1 VIWIGFVEPE
11 EEQSAETTEA
21 PVVRGSGDA
30 NGLAAMEAALSD
42 LLAAAIPGDPTDAGL
57 PEPASPGPAKK
68 TRRRAARRRLVAPR
82 GVPLRE
88 ALLRAFGAIVSRARG
103 TVRHVASEPEE
114 ALHDFR
120 KSVRRARALVSL
132 LQPALGRTAAHGL
145 AGELRAAFQTTG
157 TLRDA
162 DILIATLSTVDSD
175 AAARPAFERVLRQEE
190 SRDGSRAAEA
200 LAAGNRI
207 LRPLPDVL
215 RVTLPQAFAMDD
227 LARGLARSCRRVRS
241 TLAQAAKTGENADFH
256 EWRKRVKELRYQI
269 ELLASSGSGELKRRE
284 KALAALAEELGKVT
298 DLIVLQAA
306 LTERQKSG
314 AIPEAPA
321 LAEAIQAA
329 IAARSR
335 ELTERGQ
342 GFFTESPADFARQ
355 VLAERG

>member
-1 VIWIGFVEPE
+1 MEFVEPE
-11 EEQSAETTEA
+11 EEQSAETSEA
-21 PVVRGSGDA
+21 LAVLGAGDA
-30 NGLAAMEAALSD
+30 DALAAVEAALSD

-57 PEPASPGPAKK
+57 PEPVSPEPAKK

-88 ALLRAFGAIVSRARG
+88 ALLRAFGGIVSTARG
-103 TVRHVASEPEE
+103 TVRHVASEPRE

-120 KSVRRARALVSL
+120 KAVRRARALVSL
-132 LQPALGRTAAHGL
+132 LRPALGPTATHGL
-145 AGELRAAFQTTG
+145 VGELRSAFQATG
-157 TLRDA
+157 VLRDA
-162 DILIATLSTVDSD
+162 DILIATLSTVVSD
-175 AAARPAFERVLRQEE
+175 DAVRPVFERALEQEQ

-215 RVTLPQAFAMDD
+215 RVTLPQAFSMDD

-241 TLAQAAKTGENADFH
+241 TLARAATTGSNVDFH

-269 ELLASSGSGELKRRE
+269 ELLASSGSAELKRRE

-298 DLIVLQAA
+298 DLIVLKAA
-306 LTERQKSG
+306 LAEREKSG

-321 LAEAIQAA
+321 LAKAIQAA

-335 ELTERGQ
+335 ELTERGR
-342 GFFTESPADFARQ
+342 GFFTESPGVFARQ